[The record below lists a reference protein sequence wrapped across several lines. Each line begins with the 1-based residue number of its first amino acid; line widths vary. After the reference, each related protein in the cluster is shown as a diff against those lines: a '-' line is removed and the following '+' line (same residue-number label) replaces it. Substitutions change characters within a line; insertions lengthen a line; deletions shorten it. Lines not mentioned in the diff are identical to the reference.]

1 MRSKFDKAYY
11 DRYYRN
17 PRTRATNPAAVRRH
31 AAFIAAYLTHLELQP
46 KHVLDV
52 GCGTGTLL
60 RALGRQF
67 PKASLTGVEVSDY
80 LCRQYGWN
88 SGSAVDFHA
97 NKRFDLVVCN
107 DVLAY
112 LDDRDCAK
120 ALKNLANLSTSA
132 LFLGMLTSED
142 MMLCDAQR
150 TDPQQQARP
159 VTWYRRRLKR
169 DLVNVGGGLYLK
181 KPLSVTVWTLDR
193 LD

>member
-31 AAFIAAYLTHLELQP
+31 AAFIAAYLMHLDLRP
-46 KHVLDV
+46 KHVLDI

-67 PKASLTGVEVSDY
+67 PGASLMGVEVSDY
-80 LCRQYGWN
+80 LCRRYGWN
-88 SGSAVDFHA
+88 SGSAVNFHP
-97 NKRFDLVVCN
+97 NQQFDLVVCN
-107 DVLAY
+107 DVLGY
-112 LDDRDCAK
+112 LDDKDCAR
-120 ALKNLANLSTSA
+120 ALKNLADLSGSA
-132 LFLGMLTSED
+132 LFLGTLTSED

-150 TDPQQQARP
+150 TDPQQRARP
-159 VTWYRRRLKR
+159 VSWYRRRLKR
-169 DLVNVGGGLYLK
+169 DLVNLGGGLYLK